1 MNKIIILISTSL
13 IIVVMI
19 IAWITGY
26 YPVAFVKP
34 ADSGWLGWRLVF
46 AKTLDA
52 NYSIALNFYKSQLK
66 GNQALNLSDVQ
77 DEIKRAV
84 LQSLIESKIIES
96 EINKKIGTSEFKKQI
111 DEKLNKFDL
120 NTDKIKEG
128 AKLLYGLS
136 VEQLKNTVLTEQA
149 KREIAA
155 SLFGSPD
162 KNFNDWLS
170 EKFKSSKIIVLIPVR
185 VGD

>member
-1 MNKIIILISTSL
+1 MNKIIILISISL
-13 IIVVMI
+13 IVVTI

-34 ADSGWLGWRLVF
+34 ADSGWLGWRPIF

-52 NYSIALNFYKSQLK
+52 NYSTALNFYKSQLK
-66 GNQALNLSDVQ
+66 NKEILADAQT
-77 DEIKRAV
+77 EIKRAV
-84 LQSLIESKIIES
+84 LQSLIEDKIIES
-96 EINKKIGTSEFKKQI
+96 EINKKIGTSEFEKQI
-111 DEKLNKFDL
+111 DEKLNKINL
-120 NTDKIKEG
+120 STDRIKEG
-128 AKLLYGLS
+128 AKFLYGLS

-155 SLFGSPD
+155 GLFGSPD
-162 KNFNDWLS
+162 KNFDDWLR

-185 VGD
+185 V